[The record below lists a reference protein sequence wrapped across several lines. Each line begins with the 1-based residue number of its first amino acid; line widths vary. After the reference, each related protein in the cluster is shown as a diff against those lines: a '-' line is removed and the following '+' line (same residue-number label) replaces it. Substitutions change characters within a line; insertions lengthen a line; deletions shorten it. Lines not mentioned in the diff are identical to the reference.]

1 MGKEY
6 KMLIKS
12 QITFLKLELH
22 SLDSVSQIISTLII
36 LTC

>member
-6 KMLIKS
+6 EMLIKS
-12 QITFLKLELH
+12 QITLLKLELH
-22 SLDSVSQIISTLII
+22 SLDVFSQIISTLII

>member
-12 QITFLKLELH
+12 QITSLKLELH

-36 LTC
+36 LTY

>member
-12 QITFLKLELH
+12 QITLLKLELH